1 MRTIA
6 TFLAL
11 AMTPRPMKNK
21 LIYALVFA
29 SIWLLFQCAY
39 IVGVTYQASANNRL
53 FLAKIENRIAID
65 LPKLRLANP
74 KFKTVADARSVVSYI
89 NTLNSALENNSSP
102 VSVTSIQGISIQP
115 VPESESN
122 LLTFLQTSDQK
133 IAIGYQIKPL
143 QLFDFISAI
152 PVLLALVMSFL
163 CIRKLLAA
171 KENEKGLIE
180 EAEQPAS
187 HQLTIDLKSKSLCY
201 SDSPECIALSNKP
214 FCFYAALIDFCIQDS
229 TANLSNSSDVPEEL
243 IQLAN
248 KYFYR
253 LIELGHT
260 KRKRPD
266 FGANLD
272 KTLSEIR
279 SALDEIFA
287 EHQEEKELFYPPKA
301 QGEGSRSKLHNYALA
316 SIDPTKIVFIGK

>member
-1 MRTIA
+1 
-6 TFLAL
+6 
-11 AMTPRPMKNK
+11 MKNK
-21 LIYALVFA
+21 IIYGLVFA
-29 SIWLLFQCAY
+29 SIWLMFQCAY
-39 IVGVTYQASANNRL
+39 IVGVTYQTSANNRL

-89 NTLNSALENNSSP
+89 NTLNSALESDSSP
-102 VSVTSIQGISIQP
+102 VWVTSIQGISIQP
-115 VPESESN
+115 APESN
-122 LLTFLQTSDQK
+122 LFTSLQTSDQE
-133 IAIGYQIKPL
+133 IAIGYQIKSL
-143 QLFDFISAI
+143 QLLDFISAI
-152 PVLLALVMSFL
+152 PVLLALIMSFL

-180 EAEQPAS
+180 GAEQPAS

-201 SDSPECIALSNKP
+201 SDSPECVALSNKP
-214 FCFYAALIDFCIQDS
+214 FCFYAALIDFCMQDS

-279 SALDEIFA
+279 SALDEIFV

-301 QGEGSRSKLHNYALA
+301 QGEGSRSKLHNYALPNIA
-316 SIDPTKIVFIGK
+316 PNKIVFIGK